1 LNIEL
6 LHTDTLEQAGQKLKE
21 ETANLEFKTH
31 KVACEAALGFICAK
45 DVIAE
50 ENVPPFRR
58 STVDGYAVIAAD
70 SYGSGDSNPAFYQVT
85 GHVNIE
91 EPAMMTV
98 KTGEAVQVQTGSMVP
113 DGATAVLMV
122 EYTEQYA
129 DGKIIGYKA
138 VSDGENVIQPGEDI
152 AVGECLIQR
161 GRKINAGDIGIMA
174 ALGICDIEV
183 YVPPAVTILSTGD
196 ELADIDEPL
205 TASKI
210 RDINSYALAA
220 EARRMGMN
228 VLRRLRVGD
237 REPDI
242 FEAVSRAAED
252 SDIIL
257 ISGGSSK
264 GNKDYTK
271 RVLENFTGN
280 VFTHGIAIK
289 PGKPTI
295 LAYDRK
301 FHTVIAGLPGH
312 PMAAMLMFRMVIVRW
327 YWEKSGRR
335 TRPPYRARIS
345 ENVSSNQGRET
356 CLPVKLIRDS
366 EGFTAK
372 PIHAKS
378 GSIAALAGADGYVR
392 IPRNQEG
399 LNRGEPVWVEV
410 F

>member
-1 LNIEL
+1 MNIEL
-6 LHTDTLEQAGQKLKE
+6 LCTDTLEQAVRKLNE
-21 ETANLEFKTH
+21 ETADLNFKIH
-31 KVACEAALGFICAK
+31 KMTCEEALGFICAK
-45 DVIAE
+45 DVIAG

-70 SYGSGDSNPAFYQVT
+70 SYGSGDSNPAFYQVI

-91 EPAMMTV
+91 EPARMAV
-98 KTGEAVQVQTGSMVP
+98 RSGEAVQVQTGSMVP

-122 EYTEQYA
+122 EYTELYA
-129 DGKIIGYKA
+129 AGKMIGYKA

-152 AVGECLIQR
+152 TIGECLISK
-161 GRKINAGDIGIMA
+161 GRKINAGDIGMMA
-174 ALGICDIEV
+174 ALGISEIEV

-196 ELADIDEPL
+196 ELADMDEPL
-205 TASKI
+205 TGSKI

-220 EARRMGMN
+220 EAKSMGMT
-228 VLRRLRVGD
+228 VRRRLRVGD
-237 REPDI
+237 NEAEI

-257 ISGGSSK
+257 LSGGSSK

-271 RVLENFTGN
+271 KVLENFTGN
-280 VFTHGIAIK
+280 VFTHGIAMK

-301 FHTVIAGLPGH
+301 YRTVIAGLPGH
-312 PMAAMLMFRMVIVRW
+312 PMAAMLMFRLVIVRW
-327 YWEKSGRR
+327 YWEKIGRQ

-356 CLPVKLIRDS
+356 CLPVKLIPDS

-372 PIHAKS
+372 PIYAKS
-378 GSIAALAGADGYVR
+378 GSIAALSRADGYVR
-392 IPRNQEG
+392 IPRNREG
-399 LNRGEPVWVEV
+399 LNKGEPVWVEV

>member
-1 LNIEL
+1 MNIEL
-6 LHTDTLEQAGQKLKE
+6 LLTDTLTQAREKLKN
-21 ETANLEFKTH
+21 ETKNFELKVH
-31 KVACEAALGFICAK
+31 RVACEEALGCICAK

-58 STVDGYAVIAAD
+58 STVDGYAIIAGD
-70 SYGSGDSNPAFYQVT
+70 SYGAGDSNPAFYQVT

-91 EPAMMTV
+91 EQALMTV
-98 KTGEAVQVQTGSMVP
+98 DMGEAVQVQTGSMVP

-138 VSDGENVIQPGEDI
+138 VSEDENIIQVGEDM
-152 AVGECLIQR
+152 AAGDCLIQR
-161 GRKINAGDIGIMA
+161 GREINARDIGMMA

-183 YVPPAVTILSTGD
+183 YMPPVVTIISTGD
-196 ELADIDEPL
+196 ELVDIREPL

-210 RDINSYALAA
+210 RDINSYALTA
-220 EARRMGMN
+220 EARRMGMT
-228 VLRRLRVGD
+228 VRRRLRVRD
-237 REPDI
+237 DEKEI
-242 FEAVSRAAED
+242 FQAVSQSVKD

-257 ISGGSSK
+257 LSGGSSK
-264 GNKDYTK
+264 GSKDYTK
-271 RVLENFTGN
+271 KVLEELTGN

-295 LAYDRK
+295 LAYDREYR
-301 FHTVIAGLPGH
+301 TVIAVLPVH
-312 PMAAMLMFRMVIVRW
+312 PVAAMMMFRLVIIHW
-327 YWEKSGRR
+327 YCEKSGLQMC
-335 TRPPYRARIS
+335 PPYMAKIS

-356 CLPVKLIRDS
+356 CLPVKLVRDAD
-366 EGFTAK
+366 GFMAK

-378 GSIAALAGADGYVR
+378 GSIASLGRADGYVR

-399 LNRGEPVWVEV
+399 LNKGAFVWVEV
-410 F
+410 L

>member
-1 LNIEL
+1 MNIEL
-6 LHTDTLEQAGQKLKE
+6 LHTDTLTQARKKLEDETKDFELKVHRVTCE
-21 ETANLEFKTH
+21 E
-31 KVACEAALGFICAK
+31 ALGCICAK

-58 STVDGYAVIAAD
+58 STVDGYAIIAGD
-70 SYGSGDSNPAFYQVT
+70 SYGAGDSNPAFYQVT

-91 EPAMMTV
+91 EQALMTV
-98 KTGEAVQVQTGSMVP
+98 DTGEAVQVQTGSMVP

-138 VSDGENVIQPGEDI
+138 VSEDENIIQVGEDM
-152 AVGECLIQR
+152 AAGDCLIPR
-161 GRKINAGDIGIMA
+161 GREINARDIGMMA

-183 YVPPAVTILSTGD
+183 YVPPVVTIISTGD
-196 ELADIDEPL
+196 ELADIRESL

-210 RDINSYALAA
+210 RDINSYALAS
-220 EARRMGMN
+220 EARRMGMT
-228 VLRRLRVGD
+228 VRRRLCVRD
-237 REPDI
+237 DEKEI
-242 FEAVSRAAED
+242 FQAVSQSVKD
-252 SDIIL
+252 SDIVL
-257 ISGGSSK
+257 LSGGSSK

-271 RVLENFTGN
+271 KVLEELTGN

-295 LAYDRK
+295 LAYDREYG
-301 FHTVIAGLPGH
+301 TVIAGLPGH
-312 PMAAMLMFRMVIVRW
+312 PMAAMMMFRLVIIHW
-327 YWEKSGRR
+327 YCEKSGLQM
-335 TRPPYRARIS
+335 RPPYMARIS

-356 CLPVKLIRDS
+356 CLPVKLVRNAD
-366 EGFTAK
+366 GFTAK

-378 GSIAALAGADGYVR
+378 GSIGSLGRADGYVR

-399 LNRGEPVWVEV
+399 LNKGALVWVEV
-410 F
+410 L